1 MKKIRIGNDFRVTL
15 KVTRNGVPEN
25 LEDKTLRL
33 ELSTV
38 YARQAV
44 ENFTVSGNEITFDFL
59 SGMQKHSG
67 SYRVTCTLLR
77 DGGQNTFDVCD
88 AFQLVSCSCQAG
100 GDDNNHIHTETVALS
115 ADLRIG
121 DPNGSSGGE
130 GISDYDSLS
139 NRPKINGITLSGNR
153 SSGDLDLQPRGNY
166 ALKSELPDVSGLAT
180 KDQLSKKVDAIPGK
194 QLSTEDFTAT
204 LKLKLEKL
212 TNYDDTTLREDIIA
226 LKGRLDTLIGGSA
239 GSAIDTFR
247 EIEAFLQGITDT
259 ETLSGLMSDLR
270 TDIISLIPSRT
281 SQLVNDTNL
290 VADELYVHTDNNFTT
305 GEKTKLEGLAN
316 YDDSEIRQEIGTKVD
331 AAYVETKVGPVDMT
345 DEPGAFFIDPEGK
358 VAMKY
363 DADGF
368 DVAEL
373 SPHFKSLLPSGSGM
387 SDHEFDHII
396 FDDLYMVDNKYPENQ
411 FIPVLQSERFT
422 NDTAS
427 GKYYPLLDGGHTALP
442 AIGRLSSTDAMMTN
456 GTTKDIDMSVSVGC
470 ENNLRTYP
478 VPYTLRKVYSE
489 AVSKQVRLLTVG
501 DSFAANSGGS
511 SEYPEYS
518 FFSFA
523 QKLGMTDEALRGKE
537 NQYITL
543 GTTGYR
549 YNGWGK
555 WTVNG
560 KEMTLVSHSEGRGG
574 WTASVYARHVINTTN
589 YKGMWYLLGL
599 DAQYGEYDSYSGNV
613 DRTKLVHSVP
623 SKVIDPSYIKNEDA
637 FKVAW
642 NGSTPSVSWNG
653 GSSAAKQAAADYY
666 NGLVNNTITTGRNPF
681 FNVNKAGDIKFD
693 LQFYLDNYKTHSDDG
708 VTELSVGSTAG
719 NSVTEITQYMKVC
732 TPTHIVLLLGTNDV
746 SAFNDP
752 EKLYADLKAIAE
764 ACISA
769 VPSVKVAVIFPPSP
783 GTLYPERHQNVTNEP
798 VWEPHTQYKWIHFK
812 ALQRAFADDAGI
824 NKSKIYFLNTFI
836 CTDTYTTSPGSVWG
850 MSPGTGQ
857 RMSILKKDPL
867 HLGIA
872 GYRDIGYQIYAWT
885 YYSSLK

>member
-1 MKKIRIGNDFRVTL
+1 M
-15 KVTRNGVPEN
+15 
-25 LEDKTLRL
+25 
-33 ELSTV
+33 
-38 YARQAV
+38 
-44 ENFTVSGNEITFDFL
+44 
-59 SGMQKHSG
+59 
-67 SYRVTCTLLR
+67 
-77 DGGQNTFDVCD
+77 
-88 AFQLVSCSCQAG
+88 
-100 GDDNNHIHTETVALS
+100 
-115 ADLRIG
+115 
-121 DPNGSSGGE
+121 
-130 GISDYDSLS
+130 
-139 NRPKINGITLSGNR
+139 SGNR
-153 SSGDLDLQPRGNY
+153 SSGDLDLQLGNY

-204 LKLKLEKL
+204 LRLKLEKL

-427 GKYYPLLDGGHTALP
+427 GKHYPLLDGGHTALP

-501 DSFAANSGGS
+501 DSFAPTQEVVANILNIVFLFRS
-511 SEYPEYS
+511 
-518 FFSFA
+518 
-523 QKLGMTDEALRGKE
+523 KTR
-537 NQYITL
+537 N
-543 GTTGYR
+543 
-549 YNGWGK
+549 
-555 WTVNG
+555 
-560 KEMTLVSHSEGRGG
+560 
-574 WTASVYARHVINTTN
+574 
-589 YKGMWYLLGL
+589 
-599 DAQYGEYDSYSGNV
+599 
-613 DRTKLVHSVP
+613 DR
-623 SKVIDPSYIKNEDA
+623 
-637 FKVAW
+637 
-642 NGSTPSVSWNG
+642 
-653 GSSAAKQAAADYY
+653 
-666 NGLVNNTITTGRNPF
+666 
-681 FNVNKAGDIKFD
+681 
-693 LQFYLDNYKTHSDDG
+693 
-708 VTELSVGSTAG
+708 
-719 NSVTEITQYMKVC
+719 
-732 TPTHIVLLLGTNDV
+732 
-746 SAFNDP
+746 
-752 EKLYADLKAIAE
+752 
-764 ACISA
+764 
-769 VPSVKVAVIFPPSP
+769 
-783 GTLYPERHQNVTNEP
+783 
-798 VWEPHTQYKWIHFK
+798 
-812 ALQRAFADDAGI
+812 
-824 NKSKIYFLNTFI
+824 
-836 CTDTYTTSPGSVWG
+836 
-850 MSPGTGQ
+850 
-857 RMSILKKDPL
+857 
-867 HLGIA
+867 
-872 GYRDIGYQIYAWT
+872 
-885 YYSSLK
+885 

>member
-1 MKKIRIGNDFRVTL
+1 MKKIRIGNDFCVTL

-25 LEDKTLRL
+25 LEGKTIRL
-33 ELSTV
+33 ELSTAYV
-38 YARQAV
+38 RQAV

-153 SSGDLDLQPRGNY
+153 SSGDLGLQPRGNY

-204 LKLKLEKL
+204 LRLKLEKL

-396 FDDLYMVDNKYPENQ
+396 FDDLYMVDNKHPENQ

-427 GKYYPLLDGGHTALP
+427 GKHYPLLDGGHTALP